1 MCGIHGLWHLDGRP
15 ADLARLRA
23 AATAMRHRGP
33 DDEGYLL
40 ADTRARRLVTCGG
53 SDTDQRLALPE
64 MEAFSGERF
73 DLAFAHRRLSIL
85 DLSPAGHQPMASADG
100 DLWIAYNGEVYNY
113 LELRDELR
121 AAGHVFST
129 GTDTEVLLAAY
140 RAWGADCLS
149 RFNGMWAFALW
160 DAANDTLFCARDRFG
175 IKPFYYYWDGTTFVF
190 ASEPKAL
197 LEHPA
202 VPKRPNTGVIYD
214 YVSLKQEDHTDET
227 FFEGIVK
234 LPPGHLLELNRGG
247 LQMRKWWSPAVNL
260 ELGESDEHRSR
271 EVQDRFLELLTDAV
285 RIRLRSD
292 VALGTCLSG
301 GIDSST
307 IVCLANRLILQ
318 EGAVDP
324 ALVGDRQKTF
334 SARCRNSR
342 ADEGQY
348 MRLVT
353 EVTGAAAHEVYPGSD
368 VALWEELEKLTWHQ
382 DEPFGSTSIFA
393 QWNVMRLAAQ
403 NGVTVLLDGQGA
415 DEVLAGYHRYY
426 GAHLAQLWRE
436 CGAAAARQAARQS
449 GASSDRS
456 AALLLGWGLRDCFR
470 GTARPRVRKV
480 VNRFGSR
487 PLPWVSREF
496 ARQHRE
502 RGPQLRDSLTSAT
515 LASALYTDLTRLCLP
530 ALLRYEDRNSMAFSR
545 EARVPFL
552 DYRLVEYVFSL
563 PACYRLGDGW
573 TKWLLREATAEIV
586 PDDIRWRKRKI
597 AFATPESDWL
607 REGEGF
613 LRDLLSGE
621 PRSSQFVD
629 IGRLRNTKPL
639 ASQPGLWRWVNL
651 EVWLRTFFG

>member
-214 YVSLKQEDHTDET
+214 Y
-227 FFEGIVK
+227 
-234 LPPGHLLELNRGG
+234 
-247 LQMRKWWSPAVNL
+247 
-260 ELGESDEHRSR
+260 
-271 EVQDRFLELLTDAV
+271 
-285 RIRLRSD
+285 
-292 VALGTCLSG
+292 
-301 GIDSST
+301 
-307 IVCLANRLILQ
+307 
-318 EGAVDP
+318 
-324 ALVGDRQKTF
+324 
-334 SARCRNSR
+334 
-342 ADEGQY
+342 
-348 MRLVT
+348 
-353 EVTGAAAHEVYPGSD
+353 
-368 VALWEELEKLTWHQ
+368 
-382 DEPFGSTSIFA
+382 
-393 QWNVMRLAAQ
+393 
-403 NGVTVLLDGQGA
+403 
-415 DEVLAGYHRYY
+415 
-426 GAHLAQLWRE
+426 
-436 CGAAAARQAARQS
+436 
-449 GASSDRS
+449 
-456 AALLLGWGLRDCFR
+456 
-470 GTARPRVRKV
+470 
-480 VNRFGSR
+480 
-487 PLPWVSREF
+487 
-496 ARQHRE
+496 
-502 RGPQLRDSLTSAT
+502 
-515 LASALYTDLTRLCLP
+515 
-530 ALLRYEDRNSMAFSR
+530 
-545 EARVPFL
+545 
-552 DYRLVEYVFSL
+552 
-563 PACYRLGDGW
+563 
-573 TKWLLREATAEIV
+573 
-586 PDDIRWRKRKI
+586 
-597 AFATPESDWL
+597 
-607 REGEGF
+607 
-613 LRDLLSGE
+613 
-621 PRSSQFVD
+621 
-629 IGRLRNTKPL
+629 
-639 ASQPGLWRWVNL
+639 
-651 EVWLRTFFG
+651 